1 MTSSNTPLRS
11 SVKVL
16 NLFVTSLYSRS
27 SEDSLGPLVL
37 IDRYKK
43 QIEKHNNSFITM
55 HTVIRGLIYTSPK
68 RLKFLRA
75 KI

>member
-27 SEDSLGPLVL
+27 SEDQPWPFSANRPLQETN
-37 IDRYKK
+37 RK
-43 QIEKHNNSFITM
+43 T
-55 HTVIRGLIYTSPK
+55 
-68 RLKFLRA
+68 
-75 KI
+75 